1 MGHIEQSITNA
12 VKAKGTIVVGN
23 TSVQTNDGITDIVLH
38 STKIMVIDHKKKT
51 IKLNSGGFR
60 TNITKSRMNLVL
72 DALGTTRKVIQ
83 VKHIWYIVG
92 VCGDLTE
99 FKDNM
104 EIKF

>member
-1 MGHIEQSITNA
+1 MTQLEQSITNA
-12 VKAKGTIVVGN
+12 VKAKRTIVVGN
-23 TSVQTNDGITDIVLH
+23 TSIQTNDGITDVVLH
-38 STKIMVIDHKKKT
+38 STKIMVINHKKNT

-83 VKHIWYIVG
+83 VKHIWYVVG
-92 VCGDLTE
+92 VCGVLTE
-99 FKDNM
+99 FTDGM